1 MTLATRCTS
10 CGTTFKVV
18 QDQLKV
24 SAGWVRCGRCNEVFN
39 AIEGLFEVGAVTSAP
54 TATTATIAPMATVAT
69 LAAPANPLPTTRE
82 IPAGVAGVAKAAA
95 PPAAD
100 PAAELT
106 PPAPE
111 SVSVLVP
118 VSAALP
124 ESPAQVAGWRVEVSA
139 PAPTPAVPNDSREHA
154 PEQAPETTTELTP
167 GFVRQADR
175 AQRWRRPGVRLAL
188 AAAALLLT
196 LSFAAQ
202 LALQYRDTLA
212 AEWPASRPW
221 LVQACELTGCS
232 IEPLRRI
239 AALSVESSGLD
250 QLGSTTIYKL
260 SAVLRNRGDVE
271 LMLPAL
277 DLVLSDAQGA
287 VISRRVLSATELG
300 SPSRTLAARGELS
313 LQASL
318 NAGDRRV
325 AGYTI
330 EIFYP

>member
-1 MTLATRCTS
+1 LSLATRCTA

-39 AIEGLFEVGAVTSAP
+39 AIEGLFEVGAVTSATP
-54 TATTATIAPMATVAT
+54 AASPPMAPQAAADVA
-69 LAAPANPLPTTRE
+69 A
-82 IPAGVAGVAKAAA
+82 IPAPQAAEAAA
-95 PPAAD
+95 ESSLSTSTPMPTPA
-100 PAAELT
+100 
-106 PPAPE
+106 

-118 VSAALP
+118 VSSALP
-124 ESPAQVAGWRVEVSA
+124 ESPAQVTGWRVEVNTAA
-139 PAPTPAVPNDSREHA
+139 PADRLPNDS
-154 PEQAPETTTELTP
+154 PEPTP
-167 GFVRQADR
+167 DFVRQAEQ
-175 AQRWRRPGVRLAL
+175 AQRWRRPGVRQGLAS
-188 AAAALLLT
+188 AAVLLT
-196 LSFAAQ
+196 LALGAQ
-202 LALQYRDTLA
+202 VALESRDTLA
-212 AEWPASRPW
+212 AEWPTSRPW
-221 LVQACELTGCS
+221 LALACELTGCQ

-239 AALSVESSGLD
+239 AAMSVESSGLD
-250 QLGSTTIYKL
+250 QLGTTTIYKL

-287 VISRRVLSATELG
+287 VIARRVLSAAELG
-300 SPSRTLAARGELS
+300 SPSRTLAARAELS

-318 NAGDRRV
+318 NTGDRRV